1 MNNPTDKE
9 FCDSLI
15 QQLTSTIIGLN
26 KIIKRFIA
34 QKRVS
39 FNHYDHTVTRD
50 KEDSPYSDNSNINP
64 QLIEKLFL
72 KSEYIF
78 LLNSTLKNSTTS

>member
-15 QQLTSTIIGLN
+15 QQLTSALFLIQFAIIGLN
-26 KIIKRFIA
+26 KIIKWFIA
-34 QKRVS
+34 QNRVS

-64 QLIEKLFL
+64 QLIKKLCI
-72 KSEYIF
+72 KS
-78 LLNSTLKNSTTS
+78 